1 MVTRASAGPRAP
13 ALTSHMRPLPWL
25 TIPGARCRALAPLH
39 GNGENLSD
47 RLAWRDGVTSK
58 LSLQDLYIVLV
69 EGSLP
74 QSRII
79 VDRLHQVGV
88 YQVEVAANGRMALE
102 LMREHKPDLVL
113 SAMYFDDMTGA
124 ELIEAM
130 RNDSELADVPFMLV
144 SSENRPR
151 NLEPIRQAGVLAILP
166 KPFAI
171 EELRTAL
178 YASLDYI
185 EPEQLVLDNR
195 DTEELQVLVVDDS
208 RFALNHMVQL
218 LRGMGFR
225 HIHCARNGREAAEL
239 IRDQRFDLVI
249 TDFHMPEMDGEQL
262 INYIR
267 HLSEQPDVPIL
278 MITVEQDEARL
289 ASVQQAGGSA
299 LLDKPFTAA
308 TVRQILQ
315 RLLSK

>member
-1 MVTRASAGPRAP
+1 
-13 ALTSHMRPLPWL
+13 
-25 TIPGARCRALAPLH
+25 
-39 GNGENLSD
+39 
-47 RLAWRDGVTSK
+47 VTSK